1 MKEEMMGAVVKTHPA
16 AGAEWKQVPIPR
28 VGDEEI
34 LIEVKAASICGTDLH
49 IYEWDEWASK
59 RIRTPQVMGH
69 ETAGDVVEVGKDVS
83 SLKPGDYVSV
93 ETHITC
99 GTCYPCRVGRA
110 EVCSSTKIVGVDTD
124 GSFTRY
130 LKLPARCA
138 WKNDRSLPPEIA
150 TLQEPLGN
158 AVDTVLAEDVSGKTL
173 VVLGAGPVG
182 LLAMGVAKASG
193 AATIFATDV
202 SEYRLGLA
210 KLMGAT
216 FTFNPLRDKVVEAI
230 LDITHGD
237 GVDVVIEMSGNP
249 EALGQ
254 GFKVLAPGG
263 RLSLLGLS
271 HGPVRIDLNNEVIL
285 KGARIYGITGRKIFT
300 TWYKSSRLLTSGLLD
315 LKPLLTHRLP
325 MNQFATAMD
334 LMRKGEC
341 GKIALLPAA

>member
-1 MKEEMMGAVVKTHPA
+1 MGQETMGAVVKHRAA
-16 AGAEWKQVPIPR
+16 AGAEWREIPVPRIGPED
-28 VGDEEI
+28 V

-49 IYEWDEWASK
+49 IFQWDEWASR
-59 RIRTPQVMGH
+59 RIRIPQVMGH
-69 ETAGDVVEVGKDVS
+69 ETAGNVVEVGS
-83 SLKPGDYVSV
+83 EITTFKPGDYVSV

-110 EVCSSTKIVGVDTD
+110 EVCSNTRIVGVDTD
-124 GSFTRY
+124 GSFARY

-138 WKNDRSLPPEIA
+138 WKNDRTLPPEIA
-150 TLQEPLGN
+150 ALQEPLGN
-158 AVDTVLAEDVSGKTL
+158 AVDTVLAEDVSGKTM

-202 SEYRLGLA
+202 SEYRLNLA
-210 KLMGAT
+210 RQMGAT
-216 FTFNPLRDKVVEAI
+216 HAFNARRDKVVEAI
-230 LDITHGD
+230 LDLTRGD

-249 EALGQ
+249 EALSQ

-300 TWYKSSRLLTSGLLD
+300 TWYKASRLLTSGLLD
-315 LKPLLTHRLP
+315 LRPLLTHRMPLTE
-325 MNQFATAMD
+325 FATAMD
-334 LMRKGEC
+334 LMTRGEC
-341 GKIALLPAA
+341 GKIALLPA